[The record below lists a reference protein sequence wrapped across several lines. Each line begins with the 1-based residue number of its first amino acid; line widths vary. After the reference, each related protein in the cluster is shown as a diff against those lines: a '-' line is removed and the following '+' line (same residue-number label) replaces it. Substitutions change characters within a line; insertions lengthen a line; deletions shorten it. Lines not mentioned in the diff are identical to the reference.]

1 MAPGQD
7 GRLPATER
15 LAGGLDGWVL
25 SVVGGGARRGEWGP
39 ANKDS
44 ETTTPYD
51 VLGIMA
57 YGPLG
62 VKPLATIVTDDGSLV
77 KDASVGGV
85 AVDLGLDIE
94 TDHGGTK
101 E

>member
-1 MAPGQD
+1 M
-7 GRLPATER
+7 
-15 LAGGLDGWVL
+15 
-25 SVVGGGARRGEWGP
+25 GP

-51 VLGIMA
+51 VLGIMTCVL
-57 YGPLG
+57 PG
-62 VKPLATIVTDDGSLV
+62 VKPLAAIVTDNGLLV
-77 KDASVGGV
+77 QDASVGGV

-101 E
+101 

>member
-1 MAPGQD
+1 
-7 GRLPATER
+7 
-15 LAGGLDGWVL
+15 
-25 SVVGGGARRGEWGP
+25 
-39 ANKDS
+39 
-44 ETTTPYD
+44 
-51 VLGIMA
+51 MA
-57 YGPLG
+57 YGLPG
-62 VKPLATIVTDDGSLV
+62 VKPLATIATDDGSLV